1 MNDST
6 KGFELREATAKDTD
20 AMAQLWLEAT
30 SEVAKYEPIYTP
42 NLTGAELAKRLSDE
56 LEAGSKR
63 AYVVYANND
72 LAAYV
77 TFRVESESPV
87 FSPRQYVYVI
97 DLDVSAK
104 FRQQGLSRL
113 LMAEV
118 ESYAK
123 GNGIKRIELSV
134 AFADPRAKVVWE
146 HHGFKT
152 HMLLM
157 HKEVL

>member
-6 KGFELREATAKDTD
+6 SNFELREATAKDTD

-30 SEVAKYEPIYTP
+30 AEVAYHEPIYTP
-42 NLTGAELAKRLSDE
+42 NMTHAELSERLAKELSE
-56 LEAGSKR
+56 GRKK
-63 AYVVYANND
+63 AYVVYSANE

-77 TFRVESESPV
+77 TFRIEDELPV
-87 FSPRQYVYVI
+87 FTPRRYIYVA
-97 DLDVSAK
+97 DLDVSPK
-104 FRQQGLSRL
+104 FRQKGLSRL

-123 GNGIKRIELSV
+123 LNGIKRIELSV
-134 AFADPRAKVVWE
+134 AFADPRAKTVWE

-152 HMLLM
+152 HMMVM
-157 HKEVL
+157 HKEL